1 MSNESTINFVF
12 VSRLNDGAAEIRIE
26 TNSRTALQDALVHLG
41 LASTASYGAAILGAP
56 VNEATQA
63 PAAEPVA
70 EVKPKKSRAAKPAEE
85 TVAAPVE
92 ETAQT
97 PEPEAEVVVE
107 AVAEVAA
114 PVEAVAKA
122 TVEEAAAA
130 VRAYGAKHGLDAARA
145 LLQKHGFARTTEVTA
160 DKAGHIVAEA
170 AL

>member
-41 LASTASYGAAILGAP
+41 LASTASFGAAILGAP

-63 PAAEPVA
+63 PVVEQTA

-85 TVAAPVE
+85 TVAAPVQ

-97 PEPEAEVVVE
+97 PEPEVEVVVK

-114 PVEAVAKA
+114 PAEAVAKA